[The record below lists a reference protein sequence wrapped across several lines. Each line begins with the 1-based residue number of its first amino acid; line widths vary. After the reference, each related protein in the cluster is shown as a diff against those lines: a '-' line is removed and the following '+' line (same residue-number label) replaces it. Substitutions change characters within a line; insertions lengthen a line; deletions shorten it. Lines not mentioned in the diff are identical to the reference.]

1 MIRIDDYQKNA
12 VIVIADDLTGAH
24 EIGMILV
31 GCKKRSFV
39 LIKEPGDAEIESLLN
54 HYDALVIDLDSRHL
68 DGKRAYERVKAVLD
82 CSEKIR
88 SGLMYKKIDSTV
100 RGNLAEEIDA
110 ILDEKLAD
118 IVFFVPALPEMK
130 RITVGGYH
138 LVNHIPVGKTEYSE
152 GIESSKVSYLPTLIR
167 EKSRYEVDRIPLQ
180 VVESGYEET
189 IKYSRACYEKGA
201 RILVGD
207 ACTNEDLRVIRD
219 AIVRIDLKILPVGST
234 GLFRQ
239 FFPPHSFRDAYP
251 CLVVCGSLNKVS
263 RAQVKKLRAH
273 HQVKTVEL
281 SLMQIFKNKAHE
293 LKRTVKTVCSILEE
307 GSNVILSTPQNN
319 YQPNL
324 LNKPMNEN
332 YFATEIEQFLASVV
346 RKTIDIQKVSG
357 LVLTGGDISVSIIRA
372 LEATGIEVKRQL
384 ANLVPVG
391 ILRGGP
397 FDGLSV
403 ITKTGGFG
411 EEQIL
416 INAVEYLR
424 NRTLYEG

>member
-31 GCKKRSFV
+31 GCKRRSFV
-39 LIKEPGDAEIESLLN
+39 LIREPGNAEIESLLN

-68 DGKRAYERVKAVLD
+68 DGKRAYSRVRALLG
-82 CSEKIR
+82 CSERIR
-88 SGLMYKKIDSTV
+88 RGLMYKKIDSTI

-110 ILDEKLAD
+110 ILDEELAD
-118 IVFFVPALPEMK
+118 MVLLVPALPEMK

-138 LVNHIPVGKTEYSE
+138 LVSHIPIGKTQYSE
-152 GIESSKVSYLPTLIR
+152 GIESSKISYLPSLIR
-167 EKSRYEVDRIPLQ
+167 DKSRYEVDRIPLQ
-180 VVESGYEET
+180 VVESGCEET
-189 IKYSRACYEKGA
+189 IKYSRTCYEKGA
-201 RILVGD
+201 RILVVD
-207 ACTNEDLRVIRD
+207 ACIDEDLRIIRE
-219 AIVRIDLKILPVGST
+219 AILGTDLKILPVGSA

-239 FFPPHSFRDAYP
+239 FFPPYSFSDTYP

-263 RAQVKKLRAH
+263 RAQAKKLRAH
-273 HQVKTVEL
+273 HQVEAVEL
-281 SLMQIFKNKAHE
+281 DLMQVFKNKAHE
-293 LKRTVKTVCSILEE
+293 LKRTVNTVSSILEK
-307 GSNVILSTPQNN
+307 GSDVILSTPESS
-319 YQPNL
+319 YQL
-324 LNKPMNEN
+324 SISNKSREEN
-332 YFATEIEQFLASVV
+332 YFASEIEQFLAKVV
-346 RKTIDIQKVSG
+346 RETIDRRKVSG
-357 LVLTGGDISVSIIRA
+357 LVLTGGAVSVSIIRA
-372 LEATGIEVKRQL
+372 LEATGVELKRRL

-397 FDGLSV
+397 FDGLLV

-424 NRTLYEG
+424 NGTLYQG

>member
-39 LIKEPGDAEIESLLN
+39 LIREPVDAEIESLLN
-54 HYDALVIDLDSRHL
+54 HYDALVIDLDSRQL
-68 DGKRAYERVKAVLD
+68 DGKKAYERMKALLG

-88 SGLMYKKIDSTV
+88 SALMYKKIDSTL

-130 RITVGGYH
+130 RITLGGYH
-138 LVNHIPVGKTEYSE
+138 LVNHIPIGKTQYSE
-152 GIESSKVSYLPTLIR
+152 DIESSGVSYLPALIR
-167 EKSRYEVDRIPLQ
+167 EKSRYEVDEIPLQ

-189 IKYSRACYEKGA
+189 IKYSKACYEKGV

-207 ACTNEDLRVIRD
+207 ACTNEDLRIIRD
-219 AIVRIDLKILPVGST
+219 AILRIDLKVLPVGSA

-239 FFPPHSFRDAYP
+239 FFPPHSFRDTYP

-263 RAQVKKLRAH
+263 RAQLKRLRAY
-273 HQVKTVEL
+273 HQAKTVEL
-281 SLMQIFKNKAHE
+281 DLVRVFKNKAHE
-293 LKRTVKTVCSILEE
+293 LKETVRAIRSILEE
-307 GSNVILSTPQNN
+307 GCNAILSTPESN
-319 YQPNL
+319 YKPNSL
-324 LNKPMNEN
+324 DSPVKEDH
-332 YFATEIEQFLASVV
+332 FADEIEQFLAKVV
-346 RKTIDIQKVSG
+346 RETIDSQKVSG
-357 LVLTGGDISVSIIRA
+357 LVLTGGAVSVSIIRA
-372 LEATGIEVKRQL
+372 LDATGIEVKRQL
-384 ANLVPVG
+384 ASLVPVG

-411 EEQIL
+411 EERIL
-416 INAVEYLR
+416 IDAVEYLR
-424 NRTLYEG
+424 NKTLCGG